1 MHCRKIYFSFRLDMG
16 LVGFRLQGWGLDHL
30 VSQRCQ
36 GIVSSA
42 WLLCRPGRI
51 VGEVVGLI
59 RSLVCIPGPGFN
71 FEHFETGCAPT
82 NFKVFKVGVAAWTGA
97 CNFENVEIDGGPTKF
112 KVFKVG
118 GAGPSCIR
126 RDFVPLRKDSMRG
139 LWGPSVPCRLGHGG
153 PPGGQTELRP
163 RKPVRGRT
171 LSYS

>member
-1 MHCRKIYFSFRLDMG
+1 MTALAGTR
-16 LVGFRLQGWGLDHL
+16 
-30 VSQRCQ
+30 
-36 GIVSSA
+36 
-42 WLLCRPGRI
+42 
-51 VGEVVGLI
+51 
-59 RSLVCIPGPGFN
+59 N
-71 FEHFETGCAPT
+71 FENFEIGGCPTKFNVFKVGVPAPAAARNFENFEIHVAPT
-82 NFKVFKVGVAAWTGA
+82 KVKVFNVFQVGVAAWTGA

-118 GAGPSCIR
+118 GPGPSCIR